1 MSVILQNL
9 VIPKM
14 KKPKYKFIISVFIAS
29 VVLLSTGTV
38 PFSAGAQVFT
48 ASDAVR
54 TALEN
59 NYNIQIARLG
69 EKELRNNV
77 SPGNAGFLPGVSLN
91 AGQSNSITNSRQE
104 YLSGQINER
113 ENAKSNS
120 FTTSVNMNWTIF
132 DGFRMFNNYSMLS
145 DQLKAGE
152 YSTRLEIE
160 NTISEVLKN
169 YYNIV
174 QLNQKVKVF
183 EKAVSLGEER
193 TGIAGE
199 MFIIGSGS
207 RLDLLQAE
215 VDLNTDKSQ
224 LLDLQE
230 RISEASIVLNQLL
243 ARDAGITF
251 AVEDTFSL
259 MPGFDY
265 EQLLK
270 KTEAGNVSLLMS
282 NLDIEM
288 AMNQLKEIRGSRLP
302 GIGVNLG
309 YNFNVQASES
319 GFVKSGRTSGLNYGI
334 TASMSLFDG
343 FNLNRQEK
351 NAKIRIEAA
360 ELQLESY
367 RSELRAALLSTYTAY
382 SYRLKMVEFEKL
394 NLQTANINFDIAGE
408 RYRLGELSGIE
419 YREAQKN
426 LLLANE
432 RLINAQFEVRLLEIT
447 LLQISGS
454 ILPG

>member
-1 MSVILQNL
+1 MSVIFLNQVNL
-9 VIPKM
+9 KM
-14 KKPKYKFIISVFIAS
+14 NKLNYKFTEPVI
-29 VVLLSTGTV
+29 VVLVLLCIICAGS
-38 PFSAGAQVFT
+38 FHAGAQVFT
-48 ASDAVR
+48 AGDAVI

-59 NYNIQIARLG
+59 NYNIRIARLG
-69 EKELRNNV
+69 EEELRNNLTL
-77 SPGNAGFLPGVSLN
+77 GNAGFLPGVGLN
-91 AGQSNSITNSRQE
+91 AGQSNSVTNSRQE

-120 FTTSVNMNWTIF
+120 FSTSVNMNWTIF

-145 DQLKAGE
+145 NQLKAGE
-152 YSTRLEIE
+152 YSTRLAVE
-160 NTISEVLKN
+160 NTISQVLNN

-193 TGIAGE
+193 TVIARE
-199 MFIIGSGS
+199 MLMIGSGS

-230 RISEASIVLNQLL
+230 RISEASIALNQLL

-259 MPGFDY
+259 MPGFEY
-265 EQLLK
+265 ERLLK
-270 KTEAGNVSLLMS
+270 KMETENVSLLMS
-282 NLDIEM
+282 NLDIEL
-288 AMNQLKEIRGSRLP
+288 AMNQLKDIRGSRLP
-302 GIGVNLG
+302 GVGVNLG

-334 TASMSLFDG
+334 TASMNLFDG
-343 FNLNRQEK
+343 FNLNRQQK
-351 NAKIRIEAA
+351 NAKIRIEVA
-360 ELQLESY
+360 EMQKQSY
-367 RSELRAALLSTYTAY
+367 LSEFRAALLSTYTAY
-382 SYRLKMVEFEKL
+382 NYRLKMVEFEKL

-432 RLINAQFEVRLLEIT
+432 RLINAQFEVRLLEIM

-454 ILPG
+454 ILPE